1 MAVLEVQQTVGLPA
15 AALHSNINKA
25 LYEHRRAVSEADP
38 QQPDQEI
45 FVQPKEAQGRHD
57 EVLHYDHLRTSV
69 PKDQSQLLTHPGQKE
84 LEESWVVLEKGCP
97 GEWLE
102 AAQRSPRQLVLH
114 RLSFCCCRAVGS
126 WTARSSSCLA
136 ADD

>member
-1 MAVLEVQQTVGLPA
+1 MAILEVQQTVGLPA
-15 AALHSNINKA
+15 AALHSSIDKA
-25 LYEHRRAVSEADP
+25 LYECRRAVLEADP

-57 EVLHYDHLRTSV
+57 EVLRYDHLRTSI

-84 LEESWVVLEKGCP
+84 LKESWVVLEEGCP

-102 AAQRSPRQLVLH
+102 AAQRSPGQLVLH

-126 WTARSSSCLA
+126 WMARSSSCLA